1 MSEEQNVKLAEVLE
15 KLEQVTRRSVQQPLW
30 VRLGQNFLTGMA
42 TSLGALI
49 MIVLVVPLGIYILKQ
64 INWVPLL
71 GEFFDRIVEHMEA
84 FK

>member
-49 MIVLVVPLGIYILKQ
+49 LIVLVVPLGMYILRQ
-64 INWVPLL
+64 INWVPIL

>member
-49 MIVLVVPLGIYILKQ
+49 LIVLVVPLGMYILRQ